1 MNLSAEMSET
11 IEVGKKNKDKL
22 YELDYM
28 RFIACLAVMIV
39 HITAT
44 GVTGYIHG
52 SFPHLVVL
60 LVNKSLKFTTPIF
73 IFLSGVTSFYSY
85 RQKEFKYFSF
95 LKKRLAKVLMAYL
108 LWCVIYYLSYI
119 EIGYHHAWDSNFFI
133 TSVLQG
139 TISYHLYFVIIIVQM
154 YIVGPVLY
162 HFLKTTDKKITI
174 LFVAGVVTLLSAEFI
189 RFELSDRLFLKYV
202 FFYMLGIYVTLER
215 DLFLSFVE
223 RHKTPVIAGYL
234 IAGLAFTAVS
244 YYDMSITTYVWFFF
258 SVLSVF
264 FVYYVGLVMKE
275 LFSKYYSFIKLFG
288 QSSYYIYLMH
298 PLVLTVMILYA
309 ENNGILSVTKRLILY
324 SATVMPVTIISCLI
338 FTAVRNKIKKK
349 KREAL
354 AEAAN

>member
-1 MNLSAEMSET
+1 MNSSAEMSET
-11 IEVGKKNKDKL
+11 IKIGKNNKDKL

-52 SFPHLVVL
+52 SFPHLVTL

-95 LKKRLAKVLMAYL
+95 LKRRLAKVLVAYL
-108 LWCVIYYLSYI
+108 LWCVIYYEAYI
-119 EIGYHHAWDSNFFI
+119 KIGYYTWDINFFI
-133 TSVLQG
+133 TSILQG
-139 TISYHLYFVIIIVQM
+139 TMSYHLYFVIIIVQM
-154 YIVGPVLY
+154 YIVGPALY
-162 HFLKTTDKKITI
+162 HLLKTTDKKIPI
-174 LFVAGVVTLLSAEFI
+174 LLVAAVITLLSAEFI

-202 FFYMLGIYVTLER
+202 VFYMLGIYVTLER
-215 DLFLSFVE
+215 ELFLSFVE
-223 RHKTPVIAGYL
+223 RHKTHVIAGYL
-234 IAGLAFTAVS
+234 ITGLAYTVAS
-244 YYDMSITTYVWFFF
+244 YYDMSISTYVWFFF
-258 SVLSVF
+258 SASSVF
-264 FVYYVGLVMKE
+264 FVYYVGLVMKKV
-275 LFSKYYSFIKLFG
+275 FSKYYGFIKLFG

-324 SATVMPVTIISCLI
+324 SATVMPVTIISCLV
-338 FTAVRNKIKKK
+338 FTALRNKIKKK
-349 KREAL
+349 KRASL
-354 AEAAN
+354 AAAAN